1 MVTNSS
7 SSGEARM
14 NDLEI
19 QRIRDRPRTPRW
31 DSSAGLIGIIAG
43 DSIPRIGNTLAP
55 TRWQRI
61 DCLIPFNEG
70 CASGD

>member
-1 MVTNSS
+1 MKSISS
-7 SSGEARM
+7 MGQYRC
-14 NDLEI
+14 
-19 QRIRDRPRTPRW
+19 
-31 DSSAGLIGIIAG
+31 LIGISAG
-43 DSIPRIGNTLAP
+43 DSIPRIGDTLAP